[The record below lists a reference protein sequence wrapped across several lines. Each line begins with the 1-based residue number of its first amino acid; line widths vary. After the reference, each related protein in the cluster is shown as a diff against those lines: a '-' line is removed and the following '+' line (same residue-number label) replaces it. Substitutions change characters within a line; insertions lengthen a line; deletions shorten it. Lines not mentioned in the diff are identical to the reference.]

1 MTTMQMQNHDETTQ
15 IEEHISQDDTQALVY
30 QADYSRLLRRMN
42 KPPDDN
48 DDQQHR
54 LDDLRQQ
61 Y

>member
-1 MTTMQMQNHDETTQ
+1 MTTMQMQSHDESTQ
-15 IEEHISQDDTQALVY
+15 IEENICQDVTLALVY
-30 QADYSRLLRRMN
+30 QADYSRQLRRMN

-48 DDQQHR
+48 DDQQRR

>member
-1 MTTMQMQNHDETTQ
+1 MQMQNHDETTQ